1 MTKEKLREITDYKNT
16 NVEKIR
22 ILKSESNN
30 IKNSLT
36 DEKFQNIKLFSDEI
50 TTKVSLLEQLIND

>member
-1 MTKEKLREITDYKNT
+1 MTKEKLREITDYKNV

-22 ILKSESNN
+22 ILKSESNS

-36 DEKFQNIKLFSDEI
+36 DEKFQNIKLFSDQI
-50 TTKVSLLEQLIND
+50 TTKVSLLEQ

>member
-22 ILKSESNN
+22 ILKSEANN

>member
-22 ILKSESNN
+22 ILKSEANN

-36 DEKFQNIKLFSDEI
+36 DEKFQNIKLFSDQI